1 MAVIINE
8 FEVVSEPPPSDERGG
23 GGAGDEAEGQAGQ
36 AQGPTPHQ
44 VEQIIEHQQE
54 RRARVWA
61 H

>member
-1 MAVIINE
+1 MAVIIND
-8 FEVVSEPPPSDERGG
+8 FEVVSEPPPSEERGG
-23 GGAGDEAEGQAGQ
+23 AGGGEAEGQAGQ

-44 VEQIIEHQQE
+44 VELIIEHQQE

>member
-1 MAVIINE
+1 MAVIIND

-23 GGAGDEAEGQAGQ
+23 AGGEAEGQAGQ

>member
-1 MAVIINE
+1 MAVIIND
-8 FEVVSEPPPSDERGG
+8 FEVVSEPPPSDERGAG
-23 GGAGDEAEGQAGQ
+23 GEEAEGQAGQ